1 MKSTFIVY
9 MHTFKTTGK
18 SYIGY
23 TKFSISERLARHIKN
38 AFTYGID
45 THFYRALRRYGVE
58 NLTSKIIDTADSED
72 VAKALECKYID
83 EYNTLNKGYNMTVG
97 GTGGITVSKEKD
109 PAKYEKWYSAKL
121 KKVQGEKN
129 PRYSGYTD
137 SDLIDIAINL
147 FKSSRPFTLATWRRH
162 CSKINAPLS
171 FSKMRF
177 NSEGCR
183 GFIRAVKRRLEE
195 LKIEYTEDDF
205 KYKRTIEHSNQLRDY
220 LKSREWW
227 NDGIKNYM
235 LNRQHPDYSDQI
247 KKLTRGKN

>member
-1 MKSTFIVY
+1 

-45 THFYRALRRYGVE
+45 THFYRALRKYGVGD
-58 NLTSKIIDTADSED
+58 LTSKIIDTADNED
-72 VAKALECKYID
+72 TAKELECRYIA
-83 EYNTLNKGYNMTVG
+83 EYNTLNEGYNMTKG
-97 GTGGITVSKEKD
+97 GTGGITVTKEKD
-109 PAKYEKWYSAKL
+109 PAKYEKWYTAKL
-121 KKVQGEKN
+121 KSVQGEKN

-137 SDLIDIAINL
+137 SDLIDIAVKL
-147 FKSSRPFTLATWRRH
+147 FKTSRPFTRAVWKRH
-162 CSKINAPLS
+162 CNKINAPLS

-177 NSEGCR
+177 NGDGYK
-183 GFIRAVKRRLEE
+183 GFILAIKKRLDD
-195 LKIEYTEDDF
+195 LNIEYSEDDF
-205 KYKRTIEHSNQLRDY
+205 IYKRTPNHSNKLKNY

-235 LNRQHPDYSDQI
+235 LNRLHPEYKNQIKNLNRGQI
-247 KKLTRGKN
+247 KK